1 MLTASAM
8 VLASSAPTCGAR
20 HLPGS
25 ADQSLGLSE
34 CEGRARGQFRRQ
46 SSCALFQDGILDD
59 LRHQAPLQRLT
70 RGQGSVREGQGQGA
84 LLTDGARQ
92 EVGDSA
98 VRRQPDPGIGGHE
111 SRGLRRNDDVAAEHD
126 CQSGAGHRT
135 LHRSDRGFVERCQ
148 LLKGAVQGSGQGQDV
163 RRPIRCR
170 DHGGDVSSRTEP
182 LAGARHED
190 GTHSVVPC
198 GSVDDGVE
206 LVSRRQVH
214 RVRYRGTVQLDVADA
229 GDLAVE
235 HALGHHKRSMMV
247 ALAMPP
253 PSHMVWRP

>member
-8 VLASSAPTCGAR
+8 VLASSAPTSAR
-20 HLPGS
+20 DISQEARISRLACPS
-25 ADQSLGLSE
+25 AKD
-34 CEGRARGQFRRQ
+34 RTRGEFRRQ
-46 SSCALFQDGILDD
+46 SSRALCEGGILDN
-59 LRHQAPLQRLT
+59 LRHQAPLQRLA
-70 RGQGSVREGQGQGA
+70 RGQGSVRERQGEGP

-111 SRGLRRNDDVAAEHD
+111 SRGLRRDDDVAAEHD

-148 LLKGAVQGSGQGQDV
+148 LLQGAIQGSGQCQDV
-163 RRPIRCR
+163 GRPIRCR
-170 DHGGDVSSRTEP
+170 DHCGDVSSRAEP
-182 LAGARHED
+182 LAGAGHED
-190 GTHSVVPC
+190 GAHGIVRC
-198 GSVDDGVE
+198 CSVDGGVE

-214 RVRYRGTVQLDVADA
+214 CVRYRGTVQLEVANA
-229 GDLAVE
+229 GDLAVD
-235 HALGHHKRSMMV
+235 HVLGHHKRSMMV

-253 PSHMVWRP
+253 PSHIVWRP